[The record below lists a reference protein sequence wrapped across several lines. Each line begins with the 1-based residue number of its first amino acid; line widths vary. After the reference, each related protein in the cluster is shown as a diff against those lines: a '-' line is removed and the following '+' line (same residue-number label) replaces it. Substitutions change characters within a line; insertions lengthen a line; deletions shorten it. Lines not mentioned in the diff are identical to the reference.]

1 MRRFVFTCAG
11 TCFATLCSLTIG
23 YVWTVGQS
31 GSALVNRNICE
42 LINRR
47 GFIQIN
53 SCEIDKLLVDAWVV
67 LFLVLVIF
75 LLLFFI
81 EYLRKPENRKNIHKG
96 ASSLRSYVRA
106 SPEKSKQPFKI
117 RLGSGPPYEFVAP
130 VGVNMA
136 RTISIII
143 ENNTSNFV
151 PNGRLV
157 VDNLDPP
164 CNGNSKWLLSASVV
178 IAAGSHTIV
187 NVAGYSEGTSSYPPG
202 SFITL
207 IAPAQNGT
215 FAESY
220 PLLPVRSHKFTLR
233 FSTAEGLGDEIY
245 CRLFVDIN
253 HRLYL
258 EDWGTSNNLA
268 EKIAI

>member
-1 MRRFVFTCAG
+1 MRQLLAIIAALFSVSAP
-11 TCFATLCSLTIG
+11 
-23 YVWTVGQS
+23 YVWTVGQNGVAS
-31 GSALVNRNICE
+31 VNRNICE
-42 LINRR
+42 LIKRHISTLTTN
-47 GFIQIN
+47 
-53 SCEIDKLLVDAWVV
+53 CEIDNWLLYAW
-67 LFLVLVIF
+67 FAAIF
-75 LLLFFI
+75 ASILYLLWITIQYF
-81 EYLRKPENRKNIHKG
+81 RKPTNRKCIHTG
-96 ASSLRSYVRA
+96 ASSVRNYVRA
-106 SPEKSKQPFKI
+106 APEETKQPFKI

-136 RTISIII
+136 RTISIKI
-143 ENNTSNFV
+143 ENNTNNFV

-164 CNGNSKWLLSASVV
+164 CNGNSKWLLSESVV

-245 CRLFVDIN
+245 CRLYVDKN

-258 EDWGTSNNLA
+258 ENWGTSKNLA
-268 EKIAI
+268 EEIVI